1 MRLRVLG
8 FSVPK
13 TLLKIVLLSIAT
25 EFKVEGGCKV
35 KVEYNNDYRR
45 VWIITADGKHK
56 FAVTRLKRGGKFFF
70 KCAILLQLHCLS
82 NILHFDL
89 KDIKFLMA
97 IGRLD
102 RTKLTLR

>member
-13 TLLKIVLLSIAT
+13 TLLKIVLLSIVT

-35 KVEYNNDYRR
+35 KVEYKNDYRR
-45 VWIITADGKHK
+45 VWIITANGKHK
-56 FAVTRLKRGGKFFF
+56 SVVTRSKREGKLFF
-70 KCAILLQLHCLS
+70 KCAILQQLHFLS

-97 IGRLD
+97 IG
-102 RTKLTLR
+102 